1 MLTLFKNTKRSSWTT
16 LVERVSIT
24 CTHLMHLCIVLAV
37 GLISRELAPYS
48 RSILGVDISQAMVD
62 QYNLRVFNQGIPP
75 EEMRAVCAELEGKE
89 GELGGQKFDVIVV
102 SCSSPLWRRD

>member
-1 MLTLFKNTKRSSWTT
+1 
-16 LVERVSIT
+16 
-24 CTHLMHLCIVLAV
+24 MHLCIVLAA

-62 QYNLRVFNQGIPP
+62 EYNLRVFNQGIPP

-102 SCSSPLWRRD
+102 SYLLAARACYCD